1 MQSLLHL
8 FSLTLVAVVGVCIVA
23 VQPFPILHDFPEWMY
38 QGWLAH
44 HLLFGDYEAV
54 TDLYALA
61 NYPVPNSITQ
71 FGIAVLNLIG
81 SPIDSGRIWLAI
93 YLAYASVLWLVLSRQ
108 LLYAQARSCNGQ
120 TRSRGTGHDG
130 AINLLLTMTITF
142 GPGFWNGY
150 ANFQFALLFWGT
162 YLLAMRLRRDG
173 VLAHLFLSLMIFF
186 SHASVF
192 IAFVVLVIARVFY
205 SQLGWRY
212 LTAIFPSII
221 LFVWYLLA
229 TIRFDEIVQLNS
241 FGLQEWLQYKVYTVA
256 KQGYFHNF
264 IIADGSSLLGNV
276 HIVYMAG
283 VALNLSVAVIIVAWL
298 LYMGW
303 HLLKAFVPLSFSS
316 AGTKT
321 NEEKTSKDKTSDEKT
336 SDEENRVSIVNRRIT
351 FTALLAML
359 IVFLAAGKDNFGVVN
374 LGERFLIAALVLVL
388 VQLRC
393 HRWIRHVWVSL
404 AAIGAVYTM
413 VAVIKVTG
421 YPVEAYSVA
430 RSTTS
435 GTLDGAIDD
444 IYAASRHK
452 LFNHRLYIY
461 ADHGIWLQTQDADLL
476 PLKHITSFIVPK

>member
-8 FSLTLVAVVGVCIVA
+8 LSLTLVAVVGICIVL

-44 HLLFGDYEAV
+44 HLLFGDDGAV
-54 TDLYALA
+54 IDLYTLA
-61 NYPVPNSITQ
+61 NYPVPNSISQ
-71 FGIAVLNLIG
+71 FGIAALNLIW
-81 SPIDSGRIWLAI
+81 SPIVSGKIWLAI

-108 LLYAQARSCNGQ
+108 LFYARASSRYGQ
-120 TRSRGTGHDG
+120 TRAQGTGHDG

-150 ANFQFALLFWGT
+150 SNFQFALLLWGT
-162 YLLAMRLRRDG
+162 YLLAMRLHRDG
-173 VLAHLFLSLMIFF
+173 VLVHLFLSLLIFF

-192 IAFVVLVIARVFY
+192 IAFVVLVVARAFY

-212 LTAIFPSII
+212 LTAIFPSTI

-241 FGLQEWLQYKVYTVA
+241 FGLLEWLQYKVYTVA

-264 IIADGSSLLGNV
+264 IIADGSSLLGNL
-276 HIVYMAG
+276 HAVYVAG
-283 VALNLSVAVIIVAWL
+283 VALNTGVAMIIVAWL
-298 LYMGW
+298 LYTGW
-303 HLLKAFVPLSFSS
+303 SLLKAFVPLSLSR
-316 AGTKT
+316 TVNT
-321 NEEKTSKDKTSDEKT
+321 TCDEEKLK
-336 SDEENRVSIVNRRIT
+336 SIVTRRVT

-359 IVFLAAGKDNFGVVN
+359 VVFLAAGKDNFGVVN
-374 LGERFLIAALVLVL
+374 LGERFLIAALVLAL

-393 HRWIRHVWVSL
+393 HRLIRHVWVSL

-413 VAVIKVTG
+413 VAVTKVTG
-421 YPVEAYSVA
+421 YPVEAYAVT
-430 RSTTS
+430 RSTNS
-435 GTLDGAIDD
+435 ATLDGAIDD

-461 ADHGIWLQTQDADLL
+461 ADHGIWLKKQDADLL
-476 PLKHITSFIVPK
+476 PLKHITSFVVPK